1 MALMKTA
8 YFYGGK
14 DIRVVEEPV
23 PEPGPGEVLFKVMSA
38 GVCGSDLH
46 NYRGHRSRDDER
58 WQQGHELSG
67 VIAGLGEGVSGLEIG
82 QRVGIEAEHLLGC
95 GECRLCSDG
104 QYHLCPDRGI
114 RHGVRQGSHG
124 FSQYDVCVAENVTVL
139 PDDVSFDAAALVD
152 CYACGVHTMNR
163 VPDISGQNVA
173 IIGAGAIALTMG
185 QVLKANG
192 AGKVILI
199 GTREQPVEV
208 ALAAGSADVG
218 VVGGSLLRLGSSA
231 LKRPFD
237 TFGRLSAGVP
247 QDDRSVVE
255 AVLEETDGEG
265 VAVTFET
272 VGGQTQLIQQAV
284 EMTRRGGVV
293 SVLGLFT
300 KPQTIDP
307 AMAMEREV
315 SIQWSNSFSSWN
327 GEREFVTA
335 LDLLRSGRLNPEPIV
350 THHFGLDDIGEA
362 FAVADDKRS
371 SGAIRVMVTPW
382 G

>member
-1 MALMKTA
+1 MPNMKTA

-14 DIRVVEEPV
+14 DIRVVEEEV
-23 PEPGPGEVLFKVMSA
+23 PTPGAGEVLFKVMSA

-46 NYRGHRSRDDER
+46 NYRGHRVRDDVR
-58 WQQGHELSG
+58 WQQGHELAG
-67 VIAGLGEGVSGLEIG
+67 VIAGLGEGVKGLEVG

-95 GECRLCSDG
+95 GDCRLCADG
-104 QYHLCPDRGI
+104 QYHLCADRGM

-152 CYACGVHTMNR
+152 CYACGVHAMNR
-163 VPDISGQNVA
+163 VPDVAGKSVA

-192 AGKVILI
+192 ASQVILI
-199 GTREQPVEV
+199 GTREQSVE
-208 ALAAGSADVG
+208 LAVGSGSADVG
-218 VVGGSLLRLGSSA
+218 VVSDSGRAFALGRSGNLPSLNPSR
-231 LKRPFD
+231 R
-237 TFGRLSAGVP
+237 REAGTG
-247 QDDRSVVE
+247 QDAVE
-255 AVLEETDGEG
+255 AVLDATGGEG

-272 VGGQTQLIQQAV
+272 VGGQSQLIQQAI

-293 SVLGLFT
+293 SVVGLFT

-307 AMAMEREV
+307 VMAMEREV
-315 SIQWSNSFSSWN
+315 AIQWSNSFSSWN

-335 LDLLRSGRLNPEPIV
+335 LDLLVAGKLNPEPIV
-350 THHFGLDDIGEA
+350 THHFGLDEIAEA
-362 FAVADDKRS
+362 FATADDKRV
-371 SGAIRVMVTPW
+371 SGAVRVMVH
-382 G
+382 GF

>member
-1 MALMKTA
+1 MPNMKTA

-14 DIRVVEEPV
+14 DIRVVEEEI
-23 PEPGPGEVLFKVMSA
+23 PEPGVGEVLFKVMSA

-46 NYRGHRSRDDER
+46 NYRGHRVRDDVR

-67 VIAGLGEGVSGLEIG
+67 VIAGLGEGVTGFEIG

-104 QYHLCPDRGI
+104 QYHLCADRGM

-124 FSQYDVCVAENVTVL
+124 FSEYDVCVAENVTVL
-139 PDDVSFDAAALVD
+139 PDDISFDAAALVD
-152 CYACGVHTMNR
+152 CYACGVHAMNR
-163 VPDISGQNVA
+163 VPDVAGQAVA

-192 AGKVILI
+192 AAKVILI
-199 GTREQPVEV
+199 GTRQQPVDV
-208 ALAAGSADVG
+208 AIAAGSADVG
-218 VVGGSLLRLGSSA
+218 VVSA
-231 LKRPFD
+231 D
-237 TFGRLSAGVP
+237 E
-247 QDDRSVVE
+247 DVVE
-255 AVLEETDGEG
+255 AVLAATDGEG
-265 VAVTFET
+265 VAVAFET
-272 VGGQTQLIQQAV
+272 VGGQSQLIQQAV

-307 AMAMEREV
+307 AAAMEREV

-335 LDLLRSGRLNPEPIV
+335 LELLKAGSLNPDPIV
-350 THHFGLDDIGEA
+350 THHYSLEDIEEA
-362 FAVADDKRS
+362 FAVADDKRT
-371 SGAIRVMVTPW
+371 SGAIRVMVV
-382 G
+382 GRD

>member
-1 MALMKTA
+1 MMKTA

-14 DIRVVEEPV
+14 DIRVVEEEIPT
-23 PEPGPGEVLFKVMSA
+23 PGTGEVLFKVMSA

-46 NYRGHRSRDDER
+46 NYRGHRVREDVP

-67 VIAGLGEGVSGLEIG
+67 VIAGLGEGVTGLEVG

-95 GECRLCSDG
+95 GECRLCRDG
-104 QYHLCPDRGI
+104 QYHLCADRGM

-139 PDDVSFDAAALVD
+139 PDDVGFDDAALVD
-152 CYACGVHTMNR
+152 CYACGVHAMNR
-163 VPDISGQNVA
+163 VPDVSGESVA
-173 IIGAGAIALTMG
+173 IIGAGAIALTLG

-192 AGKVILI
+192 AGRVILI
-199 GTREQPVEV
+199 GTRRQPVDV
-208 ALAAGSADVG
+208 AIAAGSADVG
-218 VVGGSLLRLGSSA
+218 VVMAEGD
-231 LKRPFD
+231 P
-237 TFGRLSAGVP
+237 
-247 QDDRSVVE
+247 VE
-255 AVLEETDGEG
+255 AVLAATGGEG

-272 VGGQTQLIQQAV
+272 VGGQGQLIQQAV

-300 KPQTIDP
+300 KPQTVDP
-307 AMAMEREV
+307 TLAMEREV

-327 GEREFVTA
+327 GEREFSAA
-335 LDLLRSGRLNPEPIV
+335 LGLLKAGRLNPDPIV
-350 THHFGLDDIGEA
+350 THHFSLENIDRA
-362 FAVADDKRS
+362 FAVADDKRA

-382 G
+382 V

>member
-14 DIRVVEEPV
+14 DIRVVEEDV
-23 PEPGPGEVLFKVMSA
+23 PEPGAGEVLFKVMSA

-46 NYRGHRSRDDER
+46 NYRGHRVREDVP

-67 VIAGLGEGVSGLEIG
+67 VVAGLGEGVTGFEIG

-95 GECRLCSDG
+95 GECRLCLDG
-104 QYHLCPDRGI
+104 QYHICPDRGM
-114 RHGVRQGSHG
+114 RHGVRQGSRG

-152 CYACGVHTMNR
+152 CYACGVHAMNR
-163 VPDISGQNVA
+163 VPDVAGQSVA
-173 IIGAGAIALTMG
+173 VIGAGAIALTLG

-192 AGKVILI
+192 AAKVILI
-199 GTREQPVEV
+199 GTRMEPIDIAV
-208 ALAAGSADVG
+208 AAGSADVG
-218 VVGGSLLRLGSSA
+218 INNSQRD
-231 LKRPFD
+231 P
-237 TFGRLSAGVP
+237 
-247 QDDRSVVE
+247 VE
-255 AVLEETDGEG
+255 AVLRETGGEG

-272 VGGQTQLIQQAV
+272 VGGRTQLIQQAV

-300 KPQTIDP
+300 KPQTVDP
-307 AMAMEREV
+307 VLAMEREV

-335 LDLLRSGRLNPEPIV
+335 LNLLQEGRLNPGPIA
-350 THHFGLDDIGEA
+350 THHFGLDDIREA
-362 FAVADDKRS
+362 FAVADDKRA
-371 SGAIRVMVTPW
+371 SGAIRVFVTPW

>member
-14 DIRVVEEPV
+14 DIRVVEEEIPA
-23 PEPGPGEVLFKVMSA
+23 PGAGEVLFKVMSA

-46 NYRGHRSRDDER
+46 NYRGHRDRDDER

-67 VIAGLGEGVSGLEIG
+67 VIAGLGEGVSGFEIG

-95 GECRLCSDG
+95 GECRLCIKGD
-104 QYHLCPDRGI
+104 YHLCADRGM

-124 FSQYDVCVAENVTVL
+124 FSQYDVCFAENVTVL

-152 CYACGVHTMNR
+152 CYACGVHAMNR
-163 VPDISGQNVA
+163 VPDVAGESVA
-173 IIGAGAIALTMG
+173 IIGAGAIALTLG

-192 AGKVILI
+192 AAKVILI

-208 ALAAGSADVG
+208 ALAAGAADAG
-218 VVGGSLLRLGSSA
+218 VVTALHVDPSA
-231 LKRPFD
+231 RPFD
-237 TFGRLSAGVP
+237 GA
-247 QDDRSVVE
+247 QDDESTVGLVVGE
-255 AVLEETDGEG
+255 PVQAVLDATDGEG

-272 VGGQTQLIQQAV
+272 VGGQSQLIQQAI

-293 SVLGLFT
+293 SVVGLFT
-300 KPQTIDP
+300 KPQTIDSP
-307 AMAMEREV
+307 RAMNYEI
-315 SIQWSNSFSSWN
+315 SLQWSNSFSSWK

-335 LDLLRSGRLNPEPIV
+335 LELLKAGKLNPGPIA
-350 THHFGLDDIGEA
+350 THHFGIDDIDEA
-362 FAVADDKRS
+362 FAVADDKRT
-371 SGAIRVMVTPW
+371 SGAIRVFVTPW
-382 G
+382 A

>member
-1 MALMKTA
+1 MMKTA

-14 DIRVVEEPV
+14 DIRVVEEEIPT
-23 PEPGPGEVLFKVMSA
+23 PGTGEVLFKVMSA

-46 NYRGHRSRDDER
+46 NYRGHRVREDVP

-67 VIAGLGEGVSGLEIG
+67 VIAGLGEGVTGLEVG

-95 GECRLCSDG
+95 GECRLCRDG
-104 QYHLCPDRGI
+104 QYHLCADRGM

-139 PDDVSFDAAALVD
+139 PDDVGFDDAALVD
-152 CYACGVHTMNR
+152 CYACGVHAMNR
-163 VPDISGQNVA
+163 VPDVSGESVA
-173 IIGAGAIALTMG
+173 IIGAGAIALTLG

-192 AGKVILI
+192 AGRVILI
-199 GTREQPVEV
+199 GTRRQPVDV
-208 ALAAGSADVG
+208 AIAAGSADVG
-218 VVGGSLLRLGSSA
+218 VVMAEGD
-231 LKRPFD
+231 P
-237 TFGRLSAGVP
+237 
-247 QDDRSVVE
+247 VE
-255 AVLEETDGEG
+255 AVLAATGGEG

-272 VGGQTQLIQQAV
+272 VGGQGQLIQQAV

-300 KPQTIDP
+300 KPQTGDP
-307 AMAMEREV
+307 TVAMEREV

-327 GEREFVTA
+327 GEREFSAA
-335 LDLLRSGRLNPEPIV
+335 LGLLKAGRLNPDPIV
-350 THHFGLDDIGEA
+350 THHFSLENIDRA
-362 FAVADDKRS
+362 FAVADDKRA

-382 G
+382 V